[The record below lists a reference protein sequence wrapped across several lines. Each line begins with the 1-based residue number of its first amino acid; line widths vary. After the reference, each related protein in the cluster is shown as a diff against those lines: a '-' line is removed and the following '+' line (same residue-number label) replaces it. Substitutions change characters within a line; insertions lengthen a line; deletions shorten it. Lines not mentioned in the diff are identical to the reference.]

1 MRQPLADYLKNKS
14 KQEQTRFVIKNG
26 EGNYYPR
33 LKPIPKKEFENW
45 YPLGKVITLFSHV
58 EKGINPNGRAS
69 ENW

>member
-1 MRQPLADYLKNKS
+1 MKQPLTDYLKNKQ

-33 LKPIPKKEFENW
+33 QTPIPKKEFENW
-45 YPLGKVITLFSHV
+45 YPLGKEITLFNHV
-58 EKGINPNGRAS
+58 EKGINPNGRLS